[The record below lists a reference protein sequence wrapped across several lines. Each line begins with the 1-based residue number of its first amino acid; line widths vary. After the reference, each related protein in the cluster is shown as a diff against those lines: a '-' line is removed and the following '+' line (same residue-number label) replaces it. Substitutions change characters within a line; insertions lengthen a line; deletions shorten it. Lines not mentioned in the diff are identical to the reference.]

1 MSEETREIEQT
12 KGVEAG
18 NGTEQAK
25 GTDAANGTEQAKVIE
40 RAKVDSK
47 EVAEVKPGSKSRRRL
62 ITLLLLGVAVAAL
75 AFVIISGIKTR
86 VQASNTLV
94 KATEQAAVM
103 TVSVVHPEAG
113 APANELVLPGNAQ
126 AFTDTPIYSRT
137 SGYLKKWYFDI
148 GARVKQG
155 DILAEII

>member
-1 MSEETREIEQT
+1 MIEQAT
-12 KGVEAG
+12 V
-18 NGTEQAK
+18 N
-25 GTDAANGTEQAKVIE
+25 
-40 RAKVDSK
+40 SK
-47 EVAEVKPGSKSRRRL
+47 ETAEAKHSSKSPRRFIRF
-62 ITLLLLGVAVAAL
+62 LLLGGVVAAI
-75 AFVIISGIKTR
+75 AFAIISGIKTR
-86 VQASNTLV
+86 VEASTTLV

-148 GARVKQG
+148 GARVKY
-155 DILAEII
+155 